1 LHPEERRATVRA
13 SLPVESRRRRIA
25 AARARKSHPM
35 QNWIDIHYTSRDG
48 LRLYARHYPVPG
60 SLRRPAVCL
69 AGLTR
74 NCRDFHDLASVLARP
89 DETGRDVFC
98 LDYRGRGRSQHD
110 PNWKNYS
117 ILVELNDVLDFMT
130 MRCLDRAAVI
140 GTSRGG
146 LITMLMGVLRP
157 NALGAAVLND
167 IGPVIEREGL
177 ARIVAYVGRVP
188 LPANWQEATELV
200 AEMNRRQFTAV
211 SPEQWEEFARA
222 VFNDDNGL
230 PAQAYDPAL
239 AKAISLTDGPTPELW
254 PQFEALA
261 AVPVLAIRGENSDI
275 LSQKTLEEMRARHP
289 RLEAVSVRGQGHAP
303 LLKDAASITA
313 IAQFLA
319 RCDGEAYAAM
329 HGVAALA

>member
-1 LHPEERRATVRA
+1 
-13 SLPVESRRRRIA
+13 
-25 AARARKSHPM
+25 
-35 QNWIDIHYTSRDG
+35 
-48 LRLYARHYPVPG
+48 
-60 SLRRPAVCL
+60 
-69 AGLTR
+69 
-74 NCRDFHDLASVLARP
+74 
-89 DETGRDVFC
+89 
-98 LDYRGRGRSQHD
+98 
-110 PNWKNYS
+110 
-117 ILVELNDVLDFMT
+117 
-130 MRCLDRAAVI
+130 
-140 GTSRGG
+140 
-146 LITMLMGVLRP
+146 MLMGVLRP